1 MTDSEQPSRP
11 FQFSLKSLLTYS
23 VVAAVA
29 ISLIIKM
36 ASASP
41 LAIGLVVL
49 FLILTAPFMF
59 FAEIVDWL
67 LGVNKHK
74 KQ

>member
-1 MTDSEQPSRP
+1 MTNSEQPSRN

-23 VVAAVA
+23 VVAAVT
-29 ISLIIKM
+29 ISLIIKL

-41 LAIGLVVL
+41 LAISLIVL
-49 FLILTAPFMF
+49 FLIVSAPFMF

-67 LGVNKHK
+67 LGVNKRK
-74 KQ
+74 E

>member
-1 MTDSEQPSRP
+1 MTDSELPNRN

-29 ISLIIKM
+29 ICLIVKM

-49 FLILTAPFMF
+49 WMIVTAPFMF
-59 FAEIVDWL
+59 FGEIVDWL
-67 LGVNKHK
+67 LGVNKR

>member
-1 MTDSEQPSRP
+1 MTDNEQPSRP
-11 FQFSLKSLLTYS
+11 FQFSLKSLLTFS

-29 ISLIIKM
+29 ISLIVKM
-36 ASASP
+36 AFASP

-49 FLILTAPFMF
+49 FLIVSAPFMF

-67 LGVNKHK
+67 LGVK
-74 KQ
+74 KPKR